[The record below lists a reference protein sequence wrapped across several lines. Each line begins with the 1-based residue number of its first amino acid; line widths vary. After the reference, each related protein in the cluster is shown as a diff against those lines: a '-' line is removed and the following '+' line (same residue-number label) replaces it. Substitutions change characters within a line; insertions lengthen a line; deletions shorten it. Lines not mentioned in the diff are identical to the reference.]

1 MISLRKLDVFVQVA
15 QQGQITRV
23 AESLGLTQSAVSMA
37 LSSLENL
44 HGGPLFHRQGRRLLL
59 NEQGRRLSPMAVGLV
74 QDMDNFRRMLEDAHD
89 QPSGHLHVGAST
101 TIGNYLL
108 PLLVADFTRRYPQ
121 ATIQLQVGNTEQ
133 IEQAVDEGQLDVG
146 LIEGP
151 CHLERLECR
160 FWRDD
165 ELVVIVGPQHPWCFA
180 VSVDRST
187 LLDGQWMMREIG
199 SGTREVFE
207 AALGR
212 DVQKLD
218 SVVELGHTEAI
229 KKAVQAGLG
238 VSCLS
243 RLAVQTELEQGW
255 LVAVKTPLDLT
266 RQLSVLISPERY
278 QGRLLQSW
286 IEAIDKAVVATPG

>member
-23 AESLGLTQSAVSMA
+23 SEALGLTQSAVSMA
-37 LSSLENL
+37 LSSLESL

-59 NEQGRRLSPMAVGLV
+59 NEQGRRLLPVAQRLV
-74 QDMDNFRRMLEDAHD
+74 QDLDNFRRMLEDAHE

-108 PLLVADFTRRYPQ
+108 PLLVADFSRRYPQ

-133 IEQAVDEGQLDVG
+133 IERAVQDGQLDVG

-151 CHLERLECR
+151 CHLDRLDCR
-160 FWRDD
+160 AWRDD
-165 ELVVIVGPQHPWCFA
+165 ELVVIVGPEHPWI
-180 VSVDRST
+180 
-187 LLDGQWMMREIG
+187 MREEG

-207 AALGR
+207 AALECDGLQL
-212 DVQKLD
+212 V
-218 SVVELGHTEAI
+218 SCVELGHTEAI

-243 RLAVQTELEQGW
+243 HLAVQTELEQGW
-255 LVAVKTPLDLT
+255 LVAVETPLDLR
-266 RQLSVLISPERY
+266 RQLSVLISPDRY
-278 QGRLLQSW
+278 QGTLLLSW
-286 IEAIDKAVVATPG
+286 LDLLDAT

>member
-59 NEQGRRLSPMAVGLV
+59 NEQGRHLLPVAQRLVL
-74 QDMDNFRRMLEDAHD
+74 DMDNFRRMLEDGHE
-89 QPSGHLHVGAST
+89 QPTGHLCVGAST
-101 TIGNYLL
+101 TIGNYVL
-108 PLLVADFTRRYPQ
+108 PLLVADFTRSYPQ

-133 IEQAVDEGQLDVG
+133 IERAVHDGQLDVG

-151 CHLERLECR
+151 CHLATLDCR

-165 ELVVIVGPQHPWCFA
+165 ELAVVVAPQHPWA
-180 VSVDRST
+180 ESARVDRSM
-187 LLDGQWMMREIG
+187 LLTGQWIMRESG

-207 AALGR
+207 AALGS
-212 DVQKLD
+212 DGPSLA
-218 SVVELGHTEAI
+218 SFVELGHTEAI

-255 LVAVKTPLDLT
+255 LVAVETPLDLR
-266 RQLSVLISPERY
+266 RQLSLLISPERY
-278 QGRLLQSW
+278 QGTLLHSW
-286 IEAIDKAVVATPG
+286 LALLDNAP

>member
-23 AESLGLTQSAVSMA
+23 SEALGLTQSAVSMA
-37 LSSLENL
+37 LSSLESL

-59 NEQGRRLSPMAVGLV
+59 NEQGRRLLPVAQRLV
-74 QDMDNFRRMLEDAHD
+74 QDLDNFRRMLEDAHE

-108 PLLVADFTRRYPQ
+108 PLLVADFSRRYPQ

-133 IEQAVDEGQLDVG
+133 IERAVQDGQLDVG

-151 CHLERLECR
+151 CHLDRLDCR
-160 FWRDD
+160 AWRDD
-165 ELVVIVGPQHPWCFA
+165 ELVVIVGPEHPWREKTR
-180 VSVDRST
+180 VDYST
-187 LLDGQWMMREIG
+187 LLTGQWIMREEG

-207 AALGR
+207 AALECDGLQL
-212 DVQKLD
+212 V
-218 SVVELGHTEAI
+218 SCVELGHTEAI

-255 LVAVKTPLDLT
+255 LVAVETPLDLR
-266 RQLSVLISPERY
+266 RQLSVLISPDRY
-278 QGRLLQSW
+278 QGTLLLSW
-286 IEAIDKAVVATPG
+286 LDLLDAT